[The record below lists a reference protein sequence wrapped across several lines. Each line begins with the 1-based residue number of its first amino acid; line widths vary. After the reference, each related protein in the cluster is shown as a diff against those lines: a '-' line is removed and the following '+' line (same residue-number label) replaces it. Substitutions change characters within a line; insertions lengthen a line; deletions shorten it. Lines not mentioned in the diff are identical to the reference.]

1 MRQALASGALL
12 GLAFVP
18 GVPGAVAWFAL
29 VPLLLALEHRVG
41 SGRPRSWFALG
52 YAGGVIHFLIGTHW
66 IALLSDVALTIGWLK
81 YLGWVMS
88 GLYLALYWGGS
99 TLLAGW
105 LSRRSG
111 IPARWTFAPAFLL
124 LEEVR
129 GSGELGFP
137 WFQPGYTQH
146 SILPALQLASLGS
159 VTLVTA
165 WLLLVNA
172 ALVSAWRARGP
183 GPARPRAALRAA
195 ALLVLPLLWG
205 AWELRGRREP
215 AGPPVA
221 LVQGDIPGEIK
232 WSGQHTVE
240 ILKSFISLSDSV
252 AASRPRWVVW
262 PETATGTYLRRD
274 PVQSVAVA
282 QLAARLQAP
291 VFMGF
296 AHWSYGPDGKPVIW
310 NAAGAWHPD
319 GSLSAVYAKRHLVPF
334 GERVPFQ
341 WLVPALGK
349 WDLGQAEWRPGPG
362 PVLFA
367 GPAGDS
373 ASALICFESI
383 FSGLARSDVR
393 RGSRLLVNITNDEWF
408 GNGAALQQ
416 HAAMAPF
423 RAVEHR
429 VPLLRCANTGL
440 TEIIDAYG
448 KITAK
453 LPVFTPR
460 VLVAPLP
467 AAGTRTLYTVVGDW
481 PGALALLLVLALA
494 LVPRGSLADTSRG
507 GPVVDAGGP

>member
-1 MRQALASGALL
+1 M
-12 GLAFVP
+12 P
-18 GVPGAVAWFAL
+18 GVVAWFAF
-29 VPLLLALEHRVG
+29 VPLLLALERRVG
-41 SGRPRSWFALG
+41 APTAGGSARPRSWFALG
-52 YAGGVIHFLIGTHW
+52 YAGGAVFFLVGTHW

-81 YLGWVMS
+81 YLGWVLG
-88 GLYLALYWGGS
+88 GLYLAFYWALA

-111 IPARWTFAPAFLL
+111 IAARWTFVPAFLL
-124 LEEVR
+124 LEELR

-146 SILPALQLASLGS
+146 AILPALQLASLGG

-172 ALVSAWRARGP
+172 AAVWAWRSRTRDAGGARAGF
-183 GPARPRAALRAA
+183 ARAGAATV

-205 AWELRGRREP
+205 AWELRGRTP
-215 AGPPVA
+215 PGGPPVA
-221 LVQGDIPGEIK
+221 LVQANIPGEIK
-232 WSGQHTVE
+232 WSGKHSAE
-240 ILKSFISLSDSV
+240 ILKSFVALSDSV
-252 AASRPRWVVW
+252 RDARPRWVIW
-262 PETATGTYLRRD
+262 PETATGTYLRRE
-274 PVQSVAVA
+274 PVQSLAVA

-296 AHWSYGPDGKPVIW
+296 AHWSYGADGRPVVW
-310 NAAGAWHPD
+310 NAAGAWEPD
-319 GSLSAVYAKRHLVPF
+319 GSLSPVYAKRHLVPF

-341 WLVPALGK
+341 WLVPALAH

-362 PVLFA
+362 TVLFA

-383 FSGLARSDVR
+383 FPDLARRDVR

-423 RAVEHR
+423 RAVEHH

-440 TEIIDAYG
+440 TEVIDAHG
-448 KITAK
+448 AVTAK
-453 LPVFTPR
+453 LPVFTSR

-467 AAGTRTLYTVVGDW
+467 SRGTPTLFTLAGDW
-481 PGALALLLVLALA
+481 PGILAALAALALAIAPWRRAL
-494 LVPRGSLADTSRG
+494 
-507 GPVVDAGGP
+507 GPGRAR